1 MFPDITKNE
10 LKFLH
15 KEQFSFVPCFGNS
28 HPSIVLW
35 DCQCLG
41 DQSKIF
47 RRSRT
52 IGRDAM
58 DLKVGLPLVAGMHK
72 VLIFML
78 LKTFISSEQV
88 FSVAHPF
95 P

>member
-1 MFPDITKNE
+1 MNLSFYIKN
-10 LKFLH
+10 
-15 KEQFSFVPCFGNS
+15 SFHLFHVLEIAIQVYQWVYC
-28 HPSIVLW
+28 IVLW
-35 DCQCLG
+35 DCQCLD

-52 IGRDAM
+52 IGSDAM